1 MVRKSHNKC
10 RQVGRTS
17 GCQSPVDLPVGS
29 RRCRDLCW
37 RHGRNINFR
46 RDSWMKDWNFFF
58 SFFFFIFKHWFVIKR
73 KFENDGINGISV
85 NSAISTNKFA
95 YDFHVTKNKQNCT
108 PNIWNSTE
116 SIHKKTENVEEKRK
130 KLIDS
135 RPPAAPC
142 SGRSSQLEPSAR

>member
-1 MVRKSHNKC
+1 MSTGGQDERLSVSGWSA
-10 RQVGRTS
+10 GRISTMQRPLLTS
-17 GCQSPVDLPVGS
+17 RTEYQFPTGQLNE
-29 RRCRDLCW
+29 RLE
-37 RHGRNINFR
+37 
-46 RDSWMKDWNFFF
+46 FFF
-58 SFFFFIFKHWFVIKR
+58 SFFFVIFKHWFVIKR

-108 PNIWNSTE
+108 PNIWNSSE